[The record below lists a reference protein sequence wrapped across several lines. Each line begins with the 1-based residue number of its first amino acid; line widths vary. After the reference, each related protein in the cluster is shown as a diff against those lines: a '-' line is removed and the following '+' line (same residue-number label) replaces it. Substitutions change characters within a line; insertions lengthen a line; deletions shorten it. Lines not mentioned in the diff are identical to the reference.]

1 MQVPAVTTHLIWSV
15 TGVLAA
21 IDLAFAAVLSLR
33 LRAPWSPRLPPV
45 LLTVGTLSF
54 AALFTWAFRSYWD
67 SCYAAAL
74 PAAMKSLAPLLG
86 AVLGAL
92 GWMFWWLARRPGRGA
107 VPLFLLL
114 GALESVP
121 GHLNAI
127 YRFDLLE
134 RCPLIQG
141 ISPASALVFGI
152 FEFGFYWSVVLTA
165 SNVVAR
171 LLDGGTTRSRRT
183 REPPVSG

>member
-1 MQVPAVTTHLIWSV
+1 VQVPAVTTHLMWSIA
-15 TGVLAA
+15 GVLAV
-21 IDLAFAAVLSLR
+21 IDLAFVTVLSLR
-33 LRAPWSPRLPPV
+33 VRPPWPPRLAPV
-45 LLTVGTLSF
+45 LLAVGALSF

-74 PAAMKSLAPLLG
+74 PTAMKALAPLLG

-92 GWMFWWLARRPGRGA
+92 GWVFWWLARRPGRGA

-114 GALESVP
+114 GAAESIP

-141 ISPASALVFGI
+141 ISPASALVFGLV
-152 FEFGFYWSVVLTA
+152 EFGFYWSVVLTA

-171 LLDGGTTRSRRT
+171 LLD
-183 REPPVSG
+183 

>member
-1 MQVPAVTTHLIWSV
+1 MQVPAVTTHLMWSV
-15 TGVLAA
+15 TGLLAA

-33 LRAPWSPRLPPV
+33 VRAPWSPRLAPA

-54 AALFTWAFRSYWD
+54 AVLFTWALRSYWD

-74 PAAMKSLAPLLG
+74 PSAMKSLAPLLG

-92 GWMFWWLARRPGRGA
+92 GWVFWWLARRPGRGA

-114 GALESVP
+114 GALESIP

-127 YRFDLLE
+127 HRFALLD

-141 ISPASALVFGI
+141 ISPASALVFGM

-171 LLDGGTTRSRRT
+171 LLDGSKTRSRGT
-183 REPPVSG
+183 KEPPATR